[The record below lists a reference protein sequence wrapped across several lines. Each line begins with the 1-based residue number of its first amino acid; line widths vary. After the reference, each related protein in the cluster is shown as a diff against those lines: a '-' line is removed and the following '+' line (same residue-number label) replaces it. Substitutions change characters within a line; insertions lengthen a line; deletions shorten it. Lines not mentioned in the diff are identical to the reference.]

1 MPWVYGIEAYSNN
14 AFAQLCRLDV
24 YLAKGGCIHLFILI
38 IHGIK
43 IIAIINIKYIIRFF
57 AVLVNNLMQIF
68 SAFAQLLLSKQKN
81 SYSYKIMFFDKI
93 SKGVKT
99 HSSFKFN
106 IKRKKH

>member
-81 SYSYKIMFFDKI
+81 RTDQLNCPNCTDSTKRVLMK
-93 SKGVKT
+93 
-99 HSSFKFN
+99 N
-106 IKRKKH
+106 I